1 LLRDEITVQHDDG
14 DMREKYK
21 IWFRLRGILVTPVYI
36 IAIFCTYRETETLE
50 VKVLGLMIFL
60 VGLFMRVWSQMHLHY
75 RLKAPRKLTIT
86 GPYVYVR
93 NPIYIG
99 NTMILAGTTLISEL
113 VWLTPIMI
121 IVCIVTYSLVIRY
134 EENHLTNK
142 YGQPYIDYLKNV
154 PRWLPTSLWISTYHE
169 HNQWNY
175 FLPSIRAEVYIFW
188 LLIMP
193 IIKELYY

>member
-1 LLRDEITVQHDDG
+1 
-14 DMREKYK
+14 MREKYN
-21 IWFRLRGILVTPVYI
+21 IWFRLRGILVAPIYI
-36 IAIFCTYRETETLE
+36 LSIFCTFAETESWE
-50 VKVLGLMIFL
+50 VKVLGLMIFF
-60 VGLFMRVWSQMHLHY
+60 VGLFIRVWSQMHLHY

-121 IVCIVTYSLVIRY
+121 IACVIIYSLVIRY
-134 EENHLTNK
+134 EESHLINK

-154 PRWLPTSLWISTYHE
+154 PRLLPTSLRNFTTHE
-169 HNQWNY
+169 HNQWNL
-175 FLPSIRAEVYIFW
+175 FLPSIKVEVHIFL
-188 LLIMP
+188 LLILP

>member
-1 LLRDEITVQHDDG
+1 MKGKDR
-14 DMREKYK
+14 
-21 IWFRLRGILVTPVYI
+21 IWFKLRGILVAPIYI
-36 IAIFCTYRETETLE
+36 FAFFCTFSETETWE

-60 VGLFMRVWSQMHLHY
+60 VGLFLRVWSQMHLHY

-113 VWLTPIMI
+113 AWLTPIMI

-134 EENHLTNK
+134 EESHLTDK
-142 YGQPYIDYLKNV
+142 YGKPYIDYLKNV
-154 PRWLPTSLWISTYHE
+154 PRWLPATLWNSTSHE
-169 HNQWNY
+169 HNPWE
-175 FLPSIRAEVYIFW
+175 FFWPSIRAEAYILL
-188 LLIMP
+188 LLILP
-193 IIKELYY
+193 ILKDLFW